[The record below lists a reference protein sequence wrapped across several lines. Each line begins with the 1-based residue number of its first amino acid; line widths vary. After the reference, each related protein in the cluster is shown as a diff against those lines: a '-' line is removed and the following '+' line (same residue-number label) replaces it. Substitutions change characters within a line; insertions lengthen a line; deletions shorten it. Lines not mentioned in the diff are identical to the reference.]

1 MGDYRNSLLSTTD
14 IASKYLI
21 NLHNR
26 GEGETVSIGEEVG
39 GLMSPVGILEE
50 KAEEDLNTDGSPL
63 NVQNAAVNSIHGAV
77 ANNLKTEQPEYYNYT
92 IKSGDTLGRIA
103 SDSGVDMAEI
113 VKLNDIAD
121 PNKIRAGAMLRIPT
135 SNVEMF
141 ETATGMKFPEEPSVA
156 ITPVSPMS
164 KGFVAPIELQ
174 DTDTK
179 IANKLKFY
187 AEKYDLPLDFVTAIC
202 ANESSFTNVVGDKSL
217 KHSAYGPMQV
227 RLPALQ
233 DVQRYYGLEYTE
245 DDLKGLDLNASI
257 ETGVAY
263 LAMLRDNYGAKS
275 LAEIATMYN
284 GGPSAV
290 KNRNANAL
298 KYASK
303 VMDFRDRA
311 MKEFNR
317 MIKVTELGPHV
328 SDGDEMFGVVSGGVT
343 KPETEDRDD
352 LLDASLTEEDF
363 TPETFDTLFSG
374 EGANRGG
381 DFDLDAQTSDFLAE
395 GEEPLVAKRGT
406 PRFGTGTMPMVN
418 YLTETNKILANAD
431 ITDAEKVSQLKAGI
445 NELTTESLGFPSEQ
459 NNRFSFSNPFVSMA
473 AASTLDPSVIEKPAQ
488 LLTPEK
494 INEVKVNYSSNASEA
509 DIKKAAEPNSTWR
522 NILNIIPPNARLYL
536 NDVFKNRF
544 ASLSGR
550 KAEFND
556 AFTEKHLSED
566 YLSLLKDIVK
576 DVVTTKEGGSS
587 QIIEYA
593 DYKSTSKNRYEDV
606 QWDKVGL
613 PSLDNKRYN
622 LKTSFGQSV
631 IRLNEKGE
639 LIIKDR
645 FNFNDGEDVDSI
657 QAMVSAIKDVGGSL
671 SQGQVY
677 GALRKYGKYY
687 GSQEGEGQY
696 ISVNLGKATDILGED
711 FDLSKLRLT
720 SEAAALIAEGQ
731 DVEPEYK
738 GLMTKATLPA
748 ERPESLWSSS
758 NQNRRLFKN
767 N

>member
-1 MGDYRNSLLSTTD
+1 MGDYRNSLLNTTD
-14 IASKYLI
+14 MASKYLI
-21 NLHNR
+21 DLHNR
-26 GEGETVSIGEEVG
+26 GEGETVSISNQVG
-39 GLMSPVGILEE
+39 GLMLPVNILEE

-121 PNKIRAGAMLRIPT
+121 PNKIRAGAMLRLPT

-141 ETATGMKFPEEPSVA
+141 ETATGLKFPEEPSVE

-202 ANESSFTNVVGDKSL
+202 ANESGFTNVVGDKSL

-298 KYASK
+298 NYASK

-328 SDGDEMFGVVSGGVT
+328 FC
-343 KPETEDRDD
+343 
-352 LLDASLTEEDF
+352 
-363 TPETFDTLFSG
+363 
-374 EGANRGG
+374 
-381 DFDLDAQTSDFLAE
+381 
-395 GEEPLVAKRGT
+395 
-406 PRFGTGTMPMVN
+406 
-418 YLTETNKILANAD
+418 
-431 ITDAEKVSQLKAGI
+431 
-445 NELTTESLGFPSEQ
+445 
-459 NNRFSFSNPFVSMA
+459 
-473 AASTLDPSVIEKPAQ
+473 
-488 LLTPEK
+488 
-494 INEVKVNYSSNASEA
+494 
-509 DIKKAAEPNSTWR
+509 
-522 NILNIIPPNARLYL
+522 
-536 NDVFKNRF
+536 
-544 ASLSGR
+544 
-550 KAEFND
+550 
-556 AFTEKHLSED
+556 
-566 YLSLLKDIVK
+566 
-576 DVVTTKEGGSS
+576 
-587 QIIEYA
+587 
-593 DYKSTSKNRYEDV
+593 
-606 QWDKVGL
+606 
-613 PSLDNKRYN
+613 
-622 LKTSFGQSV
+622 
-631 IRLNEKGE
+631 
-639 LIIKDR
+639 
-645 FNFNDGEDVDSI
+645 
-657 QAMVSAIKDVGGSL
+657 
-671 SQGQVY
+671 
-677 GALRKYGKYY
+677 
-687 GSQEGEGQY
+687 
-696 ISVNLGKATDILGED
+696 
-711 FDLSKLRLT
+711 
-720 SEAAALIAEGQ
+720 
-731 DVEPEYK
+731 
-738 GLMTKATLPA
+738 
-748 ERPESLWSSS
+748 
-758 NQNRRLFKN
+758 
-767 N
+767 